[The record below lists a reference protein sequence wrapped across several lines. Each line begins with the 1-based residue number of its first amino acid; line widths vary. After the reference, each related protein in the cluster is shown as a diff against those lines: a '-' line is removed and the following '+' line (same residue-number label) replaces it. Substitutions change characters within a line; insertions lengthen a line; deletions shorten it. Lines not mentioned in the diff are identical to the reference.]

1 MADVV
6 DLTARRAA
14 THAARSG
21 GEVLGCATCG
31 GEWFELDARDAGLDR
46 DTGAV
51 TLSADRTVT
60 GWCGTPRC
68 LDCGELVA
76 ALRISP
82 R

>member
-14 THAARSG
+14 THATRSSG
-21 GEVLGCATCG
+21 GALRCATCG

-46 DTGAV
+46 DAGAV
-51 TLSADRTVT
+51 TLSADGTVT

-76 ALRISP
+76 TLRISP